1 MSMSVEGV
9 IDSVPWLAAD
19 QVELLV
25 GQHVAVGV
33 VHVGAEQTEPL
44 EGRDGV
50 SGAGHADVQRD
61 RQAQLTGEREVLQRC
76 APGW

>member
-1 MSMSVEGV
+1 MDGV
-9 IDSVPWLAAD
+9 IDSVPVAGSD

-61 RQAQLTGEREVLQRC
+61 RQAQLAGEREVLGVALRS
-76 APGW
+76 W